1 MTRAST
7 RKTTSTAAVAA
18 AAAARAVGAP
28 KVKATVARIEVK
40 KNAVD
45 STAVKGKT
53 EKTVAPVAVK
63 PPSRRISNE
72 FDRTGDTLYMSAI
85 DL

>member
-7 RKTTSTAAVAA
+7 RNKTTVAEP
-18 AAAARAVGAP
+18 AAARAVAAA
-28 KVKATVARIEVK
+28 KTKI
-40 KNAVD
+40 
-45 STAVKGKT
+45 STKSKGGDGK
-53 EKTVAPVAVK
+53 ENNHADQMVK
-63 PPSRRISNE
+63 PPTRRISNE

>member
-7 RKTTSTAAVAA
+7 RNKTAV
-18 AAAARAVGAP
+18 VVAP
-28 KVKATVARIEVK
+28 RRKATVGRIAVADAATKK
-40 KNAVD
+40 KNGEDQENRPTTDQQQV
-45 STAVKGKT
+45 
-53 EKTVAPVAVK
+53 VK

>member
-7 RKTTSTAAVAA
+7 RKTTTTAAVA

-28 KVKATVARIEVK
+28 KVKATVARIEAK